1 MTLERMLKNC
11 GDETKRSRVDPEK
24 LQLTVLKSKEA
35 FLKSEE
41 EGETAWLEFLYQQA
55 GYIQKRWWLG
65 QGALLFGLWMIL
77 YMSGSSPDIQ
87 RSAGIL
93 ASAFV
98 ILALPELWKNRSS
111 HSMEVEGAAYFSL
124 RKIYAARLLLFGAAD
139 VFLLSVFFA
148 VSLFSLKIE
157 TADLLIQF
165 ILPMNVT
172 CGICFG
178 TLESKKHMSL
188 FSSLTLCLFWTA
200 AWFLLVSSDGLYER
214 ITMPVWMG
222 VLLFSF
228 FFLSWSVWRLWKK
241 CQNYYEVCET

>member
-1 MTLERMLKNC
+1 MTLERMLKNY
-11 GDETKRSRVDPEK
+11 GGETKRSRVDPEK

-77 YMSGSSPDIQ
+77 YMFGSRPDIQ

-93 ASAFV
+93 TSAFV

-139 VFLLSVFFA
+139 VFLLSVFFCRQPF
-148 VSLFSLKIE
+148 FSEDRDGGSPDSVHSAYECHLRH
-157 TADLLIQF
+157 LLRDAGKQ
-165 ILPMNVT
+165 
-172 CGICFG
+172 
-178 TLESKKHMSL
+178 E
-188 FSSLTLCLFWTA
+188 A
-200 AWFLLVSSDGLYER
+200 YE
-214 ITMPVWMG
+214 P
-222 VLLFSF
+222 F
-228 FFLSWSVWRLWKK
+228 FFPDPVPFLDGGLVPSGVQRRTL
-241 CQNYYEVCET
+241 